1 MNGMWVERT
10 MLKKNMQCNV
20 MKTEEG
26 LVVRFLT

>member
-1 MNGMWVERT
+1 MNGNVGGENNVEEEYG
-10 MLKKNMQCNV
+10 NV